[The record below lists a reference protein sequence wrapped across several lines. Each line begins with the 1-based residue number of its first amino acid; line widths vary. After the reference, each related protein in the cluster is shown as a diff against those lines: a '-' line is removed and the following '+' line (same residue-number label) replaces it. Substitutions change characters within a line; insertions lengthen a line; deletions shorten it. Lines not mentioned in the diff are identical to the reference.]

1 MKDSMAADGN
11 TTARWWVPG
20 RGDIDATIAQV
31 GFNIAQMIIPVFLL
45 APVGIPMAFS
55 VGHLLPGYALGFLVG
70 SAGLTALAVRLEKR
84 ESRSDVTAHV
94 YGNNVPAIIAYTL
107 SIMVP
112 VYLQTHDELRA
123 WQIGA
128 AAVVWTGT
136 IKLLA
141 APFAGGLRRL
151 IPVPASMTVF
161 GAAMYSY
168 LALVL
173 LQRIFDQPLVGIVAL
188 TIVAISVLA
197 NVPITAW
204 RIPPFVVAWTV
215 PLMVGLSLGYVRPIW
230 QGISPGFPWVASFGP
245 LRAMAMA
252 LPYLSVI
259 VPMAIYQVLQDI
271 ASVEGATAA
280 GDNFDARQVV
290 AWDGVGTL
298 LCGAAGS
305 VITPV
310 VYAMHP
316 SYKAMGARIG
326 FAVWTPIIFTVV
338 VMSGLPI
345 FIAQLF
351 PWPILAAMIA
361 YVSVGVGMATLR
373 RVDGKYL
380 SVVLLGFVLPTGA
393 VVTAAI
399 NSALPALKL
408 SVANPEVQVALNH
421 SIYWSS
427 LEGLGSGFLFLV
439 LVVGSLITEMIDRN
453 FGRAAIWCLIAAAFS
468 WLGMMHSA
476 LFRWGA
482 QPMYASGWLAAA
494 AIVYSARWWRGDR
507 ERSKTII

>member
-1 MKDSMAADGN
+1 MAADAN
-11 TTARWWVPG
+11 TASRRWWALG

-31 GFNIAQMIIPVFLL
+31 GFNIAQMIVPIFLL
-45 APVGIPMAFS
+45 APVGIPLAFS
-55 VGHLLPGYALGFLVG
+55 VGHLLPGYALGFLIG
-70 SAGLTALAVRLEKR
+70 SAGLTGLAVSLRKR
-84 ESRSDVTAHV
+84 ERRSDVTAHV

-112 VYLQTHDELRA
+112 VYLETHDEIRA

-128 AAVVWTGT
+128 AAVVWTGV

-141 APFAGGLRRL
+141 APFAGALRRL

-197 NVPITAW
+197 NVPITSW
-204 RIPPFVVAWTV
+204 RIPPFIVAWIV
-215 PLMVGLSLGYVRPIW
+215 PLIFGLSIGYVHPVW
-230 QGISPGFPWVASFGP
+230 QGISPGLPFVADLGP
-245 LRAMAMA
+245 LRAMVMA

-271 ASVEGATAA
+271 ASVEGANAA
-280 GDNFDARQVV
+280 GDNYDARKVV
-290 AWDGVGTL
+290 MWDGIGTL
-298 LCGAAGS
+298 VCGAAGS
-305 VITPV
+305 VIAPV

-316 SYKAMGARIG
+316 PYKAMGARIG
-326 FAVWTPIIFTVV
+326 FALWTPIIFAVV
-338 VMSGLPI
+338 AVSGLTM

-373 RVDGKYL
+373 RVDQKYL
-380 SVVLLGFVLPTGA
+380 SAVLLGFVLPSGA
-393 VVTAAI
+393 VVAAAV

-408 SVANPEVQVALNH
+408 SAANPDVQAALNH

-427 LEGLGSGFLFLV
+427 LQGLGSGFLFLV
-439 LVVGSLITEMIDRN
+439 LVVASLITEMIDRK
-453 FGRAAIWCLIAAAFS
+453 FERAAGWCLIAAAFS

-476 LFRWGA
+476 IFRWGA
-482 QPMYASGWLAAA
+482 QPMYALGWLAAA
-494 AIVYSARWWRGDR
+494 GIVYSSRWWRGDR
-507 ERSKTII
+507 APVS